1 MQRLDSVWQAGGEFS
16 GTTVGNCGYVCMHPH
31 TRTRTRGVD
40 ELNHQYDSLTWQLGQ
55 NSRQQWFHWPGVTGF
70 VLFHVPSSSI
80 HSSICVLWYLNADSW
95 QAVNRTC
102 SFFNCSQM
110 KQQIEVQLIT
120 SISAVQ
126 QLLYKLQT
134 RLDVY
139 SLLRKCEWCKSC
151 SQMLKCFFTVARFL
165 WVVARVL
172 SIWGG
177 CKGVLG
183 GR

>member
-1 MQRLDSVWQAGGEFS
+1 MRRLDSVWQAGGEFS
-16 GTTVGNCGYVCMHPH
+16 GSTVGNCGDVCTHTH
-31 TRTRTRGVD
+31 TRTHTLGVD
-40 ELNHQYDSLTWQLGQ
+40 ELNHQYDSLTWQPGQ
-55 NSRQQWFHWPGVTGF
+55 NSRQRWFHWPGVPGF

-80 HSSICVLWYLNADSW
+80 QLSICVPWYLSANSW

-139 SLLRKCEWCKSC
+139 SLLQKCRWCKSC
-151 SQMLKCFFTVARFL
+151 WQMLTCFFTIARVF
-165 WVVARVL
+165 WVIARVL
-172 SIWGG
+172 CIRG
-177 CKGVLG
+177 CC
-183 GR
+183 